1 MLYTIPLTYKRAPK
15 CGKGWRIETNFEKN
29 TKKGVPGTP
38 YGVLSGR
45 VSPIA
50 NVVDFDT
57 YKVTAE
63 QQMEVS
69 P

>member
-1 MLYTIPLTYKRAPK
+1 MAY
-15 CGKGWRIETNFEKN
+15 C
-29 TKKGVPGTP
+29 
-38 YGVLSGR
+38 R

-57 YKVTAE
+57 YKVTPE